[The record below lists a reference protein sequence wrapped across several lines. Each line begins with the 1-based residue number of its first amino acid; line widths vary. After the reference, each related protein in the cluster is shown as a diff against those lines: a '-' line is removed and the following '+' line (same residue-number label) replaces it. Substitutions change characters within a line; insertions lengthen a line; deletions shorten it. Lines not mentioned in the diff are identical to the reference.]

1 MEAASSAAGREV
13 FTAVPRARFHDFGVG
28 VVAAEAGARLELLPS
43 ATERLVELHAVEE
56 QLGAAVVRADAH
68 REARALRIEQRQE
81 IDLAAVVERLRAA
94 ERGFRGAG
102 RRLQVFGTL
111 PLVAQ
116 RHERVLDVLERA
128 HDAVFVAQH
137 RPLSGRPRRSR

>member
-1 MEAASSAAGREV
+1 MISASVWWRPKRAA
-13 FTAVPRARFHDFGVG
+13 ART
-28 VVAAEAGARLELLPS
+28 LPA

-81 IDLAAVVERLRAA
+81 VDLAAVVERLRAA
-94 ERGFRGAG
+94 ERGFRGPG

-111 PLVAQ
+111 ALVAQ
-116 RHERVLDVLERA
+116 RDERVLDVLERA

-137 RPLSGRPRRSR
+137 RLVLAASAISLIERVRRR